1 MHLSFTILLPL
12 IAIDF
17 TYRLG
22 HKLTKQLKGINSFWT
37 TYQRVSYLRYSR
49 VLLLFQ
55 GIFQVPRQG

>member
-1 MHLSFTILLPL
+1 MHLSFTIYLPL

-17 TYRLG
+17 IYRLG
-22 HKLTKQLKGINSFWT
+22 HKLTKQHKGINSFWT